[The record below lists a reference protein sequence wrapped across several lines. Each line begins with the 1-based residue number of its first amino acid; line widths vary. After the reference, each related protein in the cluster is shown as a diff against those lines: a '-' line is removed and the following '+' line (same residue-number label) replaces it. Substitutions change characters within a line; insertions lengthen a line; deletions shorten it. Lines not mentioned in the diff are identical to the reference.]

1 VSLAHAAK
9 KFSWVDAAE
18 AFEAE
23 HRARPPRECAM
34 IEDLLVKLDQ
44 GFTSIIDLVAIV
56 GLQRIK
62 TGYEVAR
69 IAEVRGEAIV
79 TFGVSKR

>member
-1 VSLAHAAK
+1 
-9 KFSWVDAAE
+9 
-18 AFEAE
+18 
-23 HRARPPRECAM
+23 M
-34 IEDLLVKLDQ
+34 IEDLLIKLDQ

-79 TFGVSKR
+79 C